1 MSVLVTRGM
10 PDGSEMVALLTKGA
24 PETVRPLLKQVP
36 SDYDDTFLHHMSR
49 GRRVLALAY
58 R

>member
-1 MSVLVTRGM
+1 M